1 MSEIRHLHV
10 TWDEYHRLC
19 EALAL
24 QVYDS
29 GWRPDQILCLARG
42 GLRVGDT
49 LSRILDKPLAVL
61 STSSYRENSGTTQ
74 GKLVIGRT
82 YTAPFDE
89 LSGRV
94 LLVDDLV
101 DSGVTLREVMRE
113 LPRICPAVAEW
124 KSAVIWAK
132 ACSVIQ
138 PDYALEY
145 LDDNPWI
152 HQPFEEYDGIGVEVV
167 RARLDARDKKQET
180 R

>member
-1 MSEIRHLHV
+1 MSDIRHLHI
-10 TWDEYHRLC
+10 TWSDYHTLC
-19 EALAL
+19 EQLAIK
-24 QVYDS
+24 VYDS

-42 GLRVGDT
+42 GLRVGDV

-61 STSSYRENSGTTQ
+61 STSSYRENSGTSQ
-74 GKLVIGRT
+74 GKLVIGRS

-101 DSGVTLREVMRE
+101 DSGVTLREVTRE

-132 ACSVIQ
+132 ACSVIM
-138 PDYALEY
+138 PDYHLEY
-145 LDDNPWI
+145 LADNPWI
-152 HQPFEEYDGIGVEVV
+152 HQPFEEYDGIGIEAV
-167 RARLDARDKKQET
+167 RARVAQIKARA
-180 R
+180 

>member
-10 TWDEYHRLC
+10 TWDDYHRHC

-24 QVYDS
+24 KVFDS
-29 GWRPDQILCLARG
+29 GWYPDQILCLARG
-42 GLRVGDT
+42 GLRVGDV
-49 LSRILDKPLAVL
+49 LSRILDRPLAVL
-61 STSSYRENSGTTQ
+61 SASSYRENAGTSQ
-74 GKLVIGRT
+74 GKLVIGRS

-132 ACSVIQ
+132 ACSVIM
-138 PDYALEY
+138 PEYFLEY
-145 LDDNPWI
+145 LTDNPWI
-152 HQPFEEYDGIGVEVV
+152 HQPFEEYDGMTIDAV
-167 RARLDARDKKQET
+167 RLRLASQS
-180 R
+180 